1 MKNKVSKKG
10 AASAA
15 SKPRP
20 KVWVGRIPMGKDWGW
35 LKLVTTKRWRLVRYR
50 REETDRKCPWRV
62 EIVTETKA
70 EYKRLLGLDF
80 ATQMATVL
88 VCSKRDARKLLKLIG
103 EVLVGQKKEVE
114 G

>member
-1 MKNKVSKKG
+1 MKKKTNG
-10 AASAA
+10 KGGASAA
-15 SKPRP
+15 SKSSPG
-20 KVWVGRIPMGKDWGW
+20 VWVARIPIGKDWGW
-35 LKLVTTKRWRLVRYR
+35 LKLMTTRRWRLVRYR
-50 REETDRKCPWRV
+50 REETDKDCPWRV